1 MRDFVNFSFAN
12 KNKQTLRVKRI
23 KNIQKSRN
31 KNSQNNKFK
40 HNLNIFF
47 SSHNSI
53 KTVRLFNDIYIYEM
67 KMRAKFFRFQFII
80 EILYKLR
87 NFGIRNYKEN
97 RKQKFQNRKI
107 EISNSTKFKIKFH
120 IKISPKNK
128 PSKTYG
134 ILSLYI

>member
-47 SSHNSI
+47 HH
-53 KTVRLFNDIYIYEM
+53 TTRLKRCDFLMIYISM
-67 KMRAKFFRFQFII
+67 K
-80 EILYKLR
+80 
-87 NFGIRNYKEN
+87 
-97 RKQKFQNRKI
+97 
-107 EISNSTKFKIKFH
+107 
-120 IKISPKNK
+120 
-128 PSKTYG
+128 
-134 ILSLYI
+134 